1 MNQRSVFVVFRHSS
15 YQIRFLLRNLCWVG
29 KKLSM
34 KSSGMPLIIASLYVT
49 WRILIL
55 QEFTQ
60 VQYTCITLVMTS
72 MHTTLIRRASG
83 DYINFCSIEQLRIL
97 LHLLIGILVQC
108 RLSLHLTIFSL
119 TICWYL
125 PILSGGQRSIIKY

>member
-1 MNQRSVFVVFRHSS
+1 MNQRSVFVVSRHSS

-60 VQYTCITLVMTS
+60 VQCTCITLVMTS

-83 DYINFCSIEQLRIL
+83 DYINFCSIEQLGIL